1 MKQLLYFATT
11 LCFISFFAA
20 EAADYGVAVT
30 AAPVLN
36 TPDFTAVFGGVSG
49 IDLKM
54 DRCGQVRELEYV
66 ALPGTVFTILKKLQ
80 SAPNTVYQVE
90 TDGYTAPPNTH
101 LYVDSRFIRLERSV
115 APQRQASLPPRETI
129 VTALRATVG
138 NRYVWGGN
146 VPVGVPELS
155 SWFFK
160 GIREEEKNRF
170 ILAGLDCSGLL
181 YHATNGL
188 TPRNTAQLRMYGQG
202 IAIAGKSSGEIALLL
217 QPLDLI
223 VWNGH
228 VVVVLDQQTA
238 IESRLE
244 CGKPRNGG
252 VKMTSLSQRIGE
264 IMRTR
269 HPVNAW
275 PDGKNRNDLF
285 VVRRWHS
292 ESQAVSDK

>member
-1 MKQLLYFATT
+1 MKQLLLFALT
-11 LCFISFFAA
+11 LCLISFFTA

-36 TPDFTAVFGGVSG
+36 TPDFVAVFGGARG

-54 DRCGQVRELEYV
+54 DRCGQVRELEYI

-80 SAPNTVYQVE
+80 SVPNTIYQVE
-90 TDGYTAPPNTH
+90 TDGYTTPPNTR
-101 LYVDSRFIRLERSV
+101 LYVDSRFLRLERSAV
-115 APQRQASLPPRETI
+115 PQRQVSLPPRETI
-129 VTALRATVG
+129 VTALRAAVG

-146 VPVGVPELS
+146 VPGGVPEIS

-160 GIREEEKNRF
+160 GIRDEENNRF

-188 TPRNTAQLRMYGQG
+188 TPRNTAQLLTYGQAV
-202 IAIAGKSSGEIALLL
+202 AIGGKMSGEVPLLL

-228 VVVVLDQQTA
+228 VVIVLDQQSA
-238 IESRLE
+238 IESRLD
-244 CGKPRNGG
+244 CSKPGSGG
-252 VKMTSLSQRIGE
+252 VVITPLSQRIAE

-275 PDGKNRNDLF
+275 PIGKKRNDIF
-285 VVRRWHS
+285 VVRRWYD
-292 ESQAVSDK
+292 ESKATLEN